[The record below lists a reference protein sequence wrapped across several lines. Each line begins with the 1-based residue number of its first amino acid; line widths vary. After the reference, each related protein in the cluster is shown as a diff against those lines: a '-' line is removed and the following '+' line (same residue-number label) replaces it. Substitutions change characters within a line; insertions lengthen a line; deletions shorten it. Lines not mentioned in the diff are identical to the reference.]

1 MLDAAFEKGGKHMSG
16 TGIEPVLQ
24 GAGGT
29 AAPDA
34 GLNLPLISAI
44 VGVATIGGF
53 MFGYDSGVINGTQDG
68 LRSTFQ
74 LSEAWLGITV
84 SALLPGCALG
94 AYAAGRLADVW
105 GRRRVLLIAAAIFIL
120 SAIAAGAAGSALMM
134 ILARFVAGA
143 GVGAASVLS
152 PAYISEV
159 TPAHLRGRLSSV
171 QQVMIIAGLTGAFIA
186 NYILAHYAG
195 RSTEALWLGIAA
207 WRWMFWMQVAPA
219 TLFLLTLLLIPE
231 SPRYLVARG
240 RYEQAKAVL
249 SRLFG
254 PVAADLKAQE
264 IRNSIAADHAP
275 SFADL
280 VSPAT
285 GKLRRIVWVGIG
297 LATFQQ
303 LVGINVVFY
312 YGAVLWQAVGFSEA
326 DSLKINVLSG
336 SLSVAACLVAMALID
351 RIGRKP
357 LLLIGSIG
365 MAATLG
371 ALTYAFS
378 TGQFVQDRL
387 QLAPNVATVALV
399 SANLYVI
406 FFNVSWG
413 PVMWVMLGEMFPNQM
428 RGSALAVSGA
438 AQWGTNFLI
447 SASFPVL
454 AKVLGLPITYGFYTA
469 CAFLSIFF
477 VVRAVHE
484 TRGREL
490 EDMVG

>member
-1 MLDAAFEKGGKHMSG
+1 VNNTDSERSLAAATRIPDAA
-16 TGIEPVLQ
+16 
-24 GAGGT
+24 AN
-29 AAPDA
+29 ADA

-68 LRSTFQ
+68 LRSTFH
-74 LSEAWLGITV
+74 LSAGGLGITV
-84 SALLPGCALG
+84 SALLPGCAVG
-94 AYAAGRLADVW
+94 AYGAGRLADLW
-105 GRRRVLLIAAAIFIL
+105 GRRNVMLLAAALFIL
-120 SAIAAGAAGSALMM
+120 SALAAGAAGSALIM
-134 ILARFVAGA
+134 ILARFMAGT

-159 TPAHLRGRLSSV
+159 TPARLRGRLSSV

-186 NYILAHYAG
+186 NYVLAQRAG
-195 RSTEALWLGIAA
+195 RSTEAFWLGFAA
-207 WRWMFWMQVAPA
+207 WRWMFWMQLIPA

-240 RYEQAKAVL
+240 RQEQARAVL
-249 SRLFG
+249 ARLFG
-254 PVAADLKAQE
+254 AAAADIKVRE

-275 SFADL
+275 SFRDL
-280 VSPAT
+280 KDPAT
-285 GKLRRIVWVGIG
+285 GRLRRIVWVGIG

-336 SLSVAACLVAMALID
+336 SLSVGACLVAMALID

-365 MAATLG
+365 MTLTLSLI
-371 ALTYAFS
+371 AMAFA
-378 TGQFVQDRL
+378 TGQFVDEKL
-387 QLAPNVATVALV
+387 HLAPDMAMLALV

-438 AQWGTNFLI
+438 AQWSANFLI

-454 AKVLGLPITYGFYTA
+454 AKVLGLPVTYGFYA
-469 CAFLSIFF
+469 SCAFLSIFF
-477 VVRAVHE
+477 VVKMVHE